1 MPKGKAVSIEVVVS
15 DGERFVVLT
24 YADGQ
29 TSPDRKP
36 RRKPRKPFA
45 RAKAA
50 SWTRRGR
57 SRFSVTARLLGRT
70 HPLPP
75 GSVAD
80 PQPAIHWRGKVCDM
94 STCEYEGDTT
104 AACAMCQSVDLGRT
118 SAAWSHGLILFPPL
132 WKARPS
138 RFFFELAAALR
149 RSRHSVTDITDDM
162 SCLTLSWFVLAQTV
176 RRP

>member
-75 GSVAD
+75 GSVA
-80 PQPAIHWRGKVCDM
+80 V
-94 STCEYEGDTT
+94 
-104 AACAMCQSVDLGRT
+104 
-118 SAAWSHGLILFPPL
+118 
-132 WKARPS
+132 
-138 RFFFELAAALR
+138 
-149 RSRHSVTDITDDM
+149 
-162 SCLTLSWFVLAQTV
+162 LTLNQLFTGEAKSATCPPVSMKATRRQHAQCV
-176 RRP
+176 RAWILVVRPPRGHTA